1 MAANPNPFAATGM
14 WLHCAP
20 CAYGLKTWT
29 NPLWT

>member
-14 WLHCAP
+14 WLRCAL
-20 CAYGLKTWT
+20 CTYGRKAWT